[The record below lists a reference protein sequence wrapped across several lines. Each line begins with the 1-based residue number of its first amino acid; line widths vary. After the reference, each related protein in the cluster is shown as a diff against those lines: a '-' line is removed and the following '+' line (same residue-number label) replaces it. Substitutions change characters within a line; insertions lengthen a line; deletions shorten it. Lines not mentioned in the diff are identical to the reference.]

1 MSHFQLGTA
10 LTASASHLYL
20 ARCELA
26 GVAWVPQRRLLSPK
40 LGSITLSLIAMTASS
55 DDGEHDSPQILA
67 TIKEAQSGSSCA
79 YGRIVERYQQAIA
92 IQMRRFS
99 RDLRTCEELTH
110 DVFVEAYT
118 SLHSFR
124 FGSPF
129 LHWLRRIAVR
139 VGYRFW
145 KSRSRE
151 ALLVSISDKQ
161 FFEIED
167 HSSDLRSPSEA
178 AEIVHHLLSRLTPA
192 DRLVLTVIY
201 LDGCSIKEAAYRCRW
216 TVAGTKLRLFRA
228 RRKMVKLLEDGQ
240 YE

>member
-1 MSHFQLGTA
+1 M
-10 LTASASHLYL
+10 
-20 ARCELA
+20 A
-26 GVAWVPQRRLLSPK
+26 GVALELQKRLLSQK
-40 LGSITLSLIAMTASS
+40 LGSVTISLIAMTALS

-67 TIKEAQSGSSCA
+67 NIKEAQSGSSFA
-79 YGRIVERYQQAIA
+79 YGRIVERYQQTIA

-124 FGSPF
+124 FSSPF

-145 KSRSRE
+145 KSKNRE
-151 ALLVSISDKQ
+151 TLIVSISDKQ

-178 AEIVHHLLSRLTPA
+178 AEIVHHLLSQLPPA
-192 DRLVLTVIY
+192 DRLVLTVTY
-201 LDGCSIKEAAYRCRW
+201 LDGCSIKEAAYRCGW
-216 TVAGTKLRLFRA
+216 TVTGTKLRLFRA

-240 YE
+240 HE